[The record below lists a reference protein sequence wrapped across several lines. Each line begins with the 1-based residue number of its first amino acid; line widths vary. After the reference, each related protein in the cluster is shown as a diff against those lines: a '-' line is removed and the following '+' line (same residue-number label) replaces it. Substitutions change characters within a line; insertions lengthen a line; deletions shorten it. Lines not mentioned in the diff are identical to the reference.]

1 MKDKMKVDRNRYKS
15 SIENLHQ
22 IFADISATVNEVSS
36 WRCPYKNVKDL
47 CTAKFGCRNQVRS
60 VNVDLPICTGSDN
73 LNYRSAWETV

>member
-1 MKDKMKVDRNRYKS
+1 MKVDKNRYEA

-22 IFADISATVNEVSS
+22 IFADISATVNEVSR

-60 VNVDLPICTGSDN
+60 VNVGLPTCEGSDN
-73 LNYRSAWETV
+73 LDYRSAWETA